1 MWLRRATI
9 PAADIIAVPFARFSR
24 ERRKHRTLTL
34 LAVNELRQNGV
45 LRVVFPPAQ
54 MIAVLVELRIYRV
67 PQRLVDD
74 GLVLAV
80 VNRAFVPHR
89 SCIKDIGQGG
99 GPFSTMADRNRCF
112 P

>member
-1 MWLRRATI
+1 M
-9 PAADIIAVPFARFSR
+9 PFAWFSR
-24 ERRKHRTLTL
+24 ERRKHGTLTL
-34 LAVNELRQNGV
+34 VAVDQLRQNGV

-67 PQRLVDD
+67 PQLLVDD

-89 SCIKDIGQGG
+89 SCIKDIGQQKAKAGFRQWPTG
-99 GPFSTMADRNRCF
+99 IDVYPSCCSRLLW
-112 P
+112 